1 MAYSSSAV
9 VLSDKERFVNFFR
22 TAPSDAS
29 FVPAIVSLLQTY
41 GWTRMVVITQDQ
53 NLFTDVG
60 VNAFVWN
67 IVDLCVLLYT
77 TIPFV
82 SYTKLYR
89 SKLPW
94 YTHAWSGSYFQH
106 NSHCHACILQFYRH
120 MRISALCWWWT
131 TSPWGTEWF
140 PTQYLSCRH
149 TSETSPT
156 SL

>member
-67 IVDLCVLLYT
+67 IVNLCVFLYT
-77 TIPFV
+77 TI
-82 SYTKLYR
+82 R
-89 SKLPW
+89 S
-94 YTHAWSGSYFQH
+94 
-106 NSHCHACILQFYRH
+106 N
-120 MRISALCWWWT
+120 
-131 TSPWGTEWF
+131 
-140 PTQYLSCRH
+140 LSCPILNSIGPNFH
-149 TSETSPT
+149 GIHMHGQVATFNIILIAMHASYNFTDI
-156 SL
+156 